1 MKSAATKTRP
11 VLRFVLSICFVS
23 TDLKEDRLWCE
34 SKPDRGSVRLPSIMM
49 FRGRIETFFASDN
62 EKFQQLA
69 VFRDAE
75 RPANLS

>member
-1 MKSAATKTRP
+1 
-11 VLRFVLSICFVS
+11 
-23 TDLKEDRLWCE
+23 
-34 SKPDRGSVRLPSIMM
+34 MM